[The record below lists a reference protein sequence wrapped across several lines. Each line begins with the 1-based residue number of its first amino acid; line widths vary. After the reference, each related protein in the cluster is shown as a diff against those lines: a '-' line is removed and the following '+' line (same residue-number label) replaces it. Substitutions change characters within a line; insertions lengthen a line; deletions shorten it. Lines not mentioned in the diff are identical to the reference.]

1 MSITAVLSLPEC
13 LLSVLIVKK
22 LTAQGRK
29 VRAREREEI
38 THSPLFLGVFTL
50 VELLR
55 ESHVEKMSS
64 SVVSSLKHS

>member
-1 MSITAVLSLPEC
+1 MSITAVLSLTEC

-29 VRAREREEI
+29 VKAREREEI
-38 THSPLFLGVFTL
+38 THSSLFLGVFTL
-50 VELLR
+50 VELLG

-64 SVVSSLKHS
+64 SVVPSLRHC

>member
-1 MSITAVLSLPEC
+1 MSITAVLSLAEC
-13 LLSVLIVKK
+13 LLSVLMVKK
-22 LTAQGRK
+22 LTAQGLK

-38 THSPLFLGVFTL
+38 THTPLFLGVFTL

-64 SVVSSLKHS
+64 SVVS